1 MIPPEKPQKPYYLES
16 LRWASFVWVAAG
28 VTLILLAPLSGWT
41 FAGWYFLGM
50 SPLLWIASKVLL
62 LLWRIS
68 FAVEHGKGFEAALAD
83 WHERQDPRRRLSRTP
98 LDPEEIARRRQKM
111 AQADA
116 QIAALE
122 GDGEAAP

>member
-28 VTLILLAPLSGWT
+28 TLILLAPLSGWT
-41 FAGWYFLGM
+41 FVGWYFLGM

-68 FAVEHGKGFEAALAD
+68 FAVEHGKGFEAALTE
-83 WHERQDPRRRLSRTP
+83 WYEHKNPRKPFSWTP
-98 LDPEEIARRRQKM
+98 LDPKEIARKRQRI
-111 AQADA
+111 AQA
-116 QIAALE
+116 E
-122 GDGEAAP
+122 DGEAAP